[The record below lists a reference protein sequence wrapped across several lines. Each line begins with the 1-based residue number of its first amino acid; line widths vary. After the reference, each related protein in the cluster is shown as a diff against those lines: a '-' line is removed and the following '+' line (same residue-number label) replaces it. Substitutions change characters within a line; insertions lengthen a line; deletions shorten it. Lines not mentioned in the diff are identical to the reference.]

1 MSGFEPV
8 AATDEKQ
15 EKPMYRKYFDVWSSY
30 AATYGPKTALLYQV
44 GGFFEIY
51 DTENLTT
58 GTSKAN
64 VREIAELCQLSL
76 SQHPL
81 GADSQTLFGGFP
93 EHALGKFEKI
103 LVTAGWT
110 VVVVVQK
117 KGATGVVEDR
127 VVDHISSP
135 GCYLDSG
142 IKERRL
148 VGCVI
153 ESMSDGPSSLRRVYW
168 AISALD
174 LATGR
179 IWYAEG
185 AGAGTPDRLHQFLCL
200 NPPSELVIWSD
211 GLPAAASLTDSL
223 KNAFSSSAVHL
234 RCLGVASVAIEEAIL
249 RKFWTKN
256 QSQSHSVTQPQGRRA
271 LSLLMDFAGDHMPS
285 ALKSLQEPE
294 LWIPEGEVRLG
305 NAALEQLGLVSLRS
319 SSGQEG
325 KQSLLGLMDKCRSVA
340 GRRLMRSRLLR
351 PISVIPEL
359 EARLDRIDQVVKRD
373 AVMTERGLRGL
384 YDISRLWRRLEL
396 GSASMNDMACFLRS
410 LDSAS
415 SLGYSD
421 SVGSAFLTWIGSVW
435 SADATATI
443 AREEGVTPVRSLPFV
458 TGSMPEIEAL
468 FQEGL
473 AIRAEAETLCDT
485 WSSCRSSS
493 SSSTKP
499 SKASKASKLEK
510 PENQEKPEKPEKPE
524 KTEKQE
530 KQERLYID
538 DADGGGFRITGTK
551 RRVNAVLTLLRD
563 EGDKSA
569 TVTPYKSTSMI
580 ETAGLEAIST
590 RHRAWMRRW
599 VPAWSSCWSSA
610 LALIVEKGR
619 KAVPAIEAWCA
630 DLDLSWTVAGLA
642 REWLWKRPVFVEA
655 AESFVEAAHLRHPI
669 LERIQLGGSPYV
681 SHSVALTPH
690 AISIPDTVKSRQGL
704 LLYGM
709 NASGKSSLMKAI
721 GISCLLAQ
729 AGFPVPAASFRLS
742 PFTAIFTRIL
752 GNDNLWAGL
761 SSFAVE
767 MTEFRE
773 ILRFADARSLVL
785 GDELCSGTES
795 LSATALVAAGV
806 EHLASIGTKFV
817 FATHLHELASLPD
830 IASLS
835 SVKAVHLK
843 VEYDSVSDRLIYDR
857 RLAPGSGSALYGL
870 EVCRALDLPLGYLD
884 RATALRKTLAGWTAP
899 TVSSYSS
906 AVVVDAC
913 AVCQG
918 TTKLEVHHIR
928 PQADAVKAEA
938 EGFDLNAAGNL
949 VCLCATCHDDHHAAR
964 LIIQGWQETSA
975 GRLLVWSRLQSTSG
989 LTEDVKAWIREQRLL
1004 KIRVPTIQRMAKQI
1018 FDVELSVTDIKTLK

>member
-1 MSGFEPV
+1 MSGFDEK
-8 AATDEKQ
+8 ATKATNATTGEKQ

-30 AATYGPKTALLYQV
+30 SNTYGPRTALLYQV

-81 GADSQTLFGGFP
+81 GTDSQTLFGGFP

-174 LATGR
+174 VATGR

-223 KNAFSSSAVHL
+223 KNAFASSSVHL
-234 RCLGVASVAIEEAIL
+234 RCLSSASVAIEEAIL

-256 QSQSHSVTQPQGRRA
+256 QSQNVTQPQARRA

-305 NAALEQLGLVSLRS
+305 NAALEQLGLVSLKA
-319 SSGQEG
+319 GQED

-340 GRRLMRSRLLR
+340 GRRLLRSRLLR

-359 EARLDRIDQVVKRD
+359 EARLDRIDQASTRD
-373 AVMTERGLRGL
+373 AVTTERGLRGL

-396 GSASMNDMACFLRS
+396 GTASMNDMACFLRS

-443 AREEGVTPVRSLPFV
+443 AREEGVTPVRALPFV
-458 TGSMPEIEAL
+458 PGSSPEIETL

-485 WSSCRSSS
+485 WSSCRP
-493 SSSTKP
+493 TKP
-499 SKASKASKLEK
+499 S
-510 PENQEKPEKPEKPE
+510 KPEKPEKPE
-524 KTEKQE
+524 R
-530 KQERLYID
+530 QERLYLD

-563 EGDKSA
+563 EGDLSA
-569 TVTPYKSTSMI
+569 TVTPYKATSMI
-580 ETAGLEAIST
+580 DTAGLEAISS
-590 RHRAWMRRW
+590 RHRGWMRRW

-610 LALIVEKGR
+610 LVLIVEKGK

-655 AESFVEAAHLRHPI
+655 EESFLEVAHLRHPI

-690 AISIPDTVKSRQGL
+690 AISIPDTVKTRQGL

-721 GISCLLAQ
+721 GIACLLAQ

-806 EHLASIGTKFV
+806 EHLASVGTKFV

-830 IASLS
+830 IASLA

-843 VEYDSVSDRLIYDR
+843 VEYDATTDRLIYDR

-884 RATALRKTLAGWTAP
+884 RATSLRKTLAGWTAP

-906 AVVVDAC
+906 TVVVDAC

-928 PQADAVKAEA
+928 PQADAVKAAA

-964 LIIQGWQETSA
+964 LVIQGWQETSA
-975 GRLLVWSRLQSTSG
+975 GRSLVWSRPTTPLMPSSEI
-989 LTEDVKAWIREQRLL
+989 TEDVKTWIREQRLL
-1004 KIRVPTIQRMAKQI
+1004 KIRVPTIRRMAKQI
-1018 FDVELSVTDIKTLK
+1018 FGVEITAAQIKA